1 MNALQWLR
9 AGSLAW
15 GLVAVCD
22 VAAEPTN
29 DPAQAAA
36 QAAAARFRALDVN
49 HDGLLSRYEYDAE
62 VVFETADTDH
72 DGLLTAQELEAV
84 LPAAAPGT
92 PSVAR
97 RMLVADLDRDGKLNE
112 DELQR
117 ALESRF
123 DWLDLDHDGNLDLAE
138 MSAGYGVRVR
148 P

>member
-72 DGLLTAQELEAV
+72 DGVDDGDED
-84 LPAAAPGT
+84 
-92 PSVAR
+92 
-97 RMLVADLDRDGKLNE
+97 ADHDGVDNE
-112 DELQR
+112 DEDDDSGDR
-117 ALESRF
+117 C
-123 DWLDLDHDGNLDLAE
+123 GNAQGDKDDDDQGE
-138 MSAGYGVRVR
+138 DSSGSSGSDD
-148 P
+148 